1 LKNSVRYSLIALIAT
16 VSALAQPTVSAVANG
31 FSFQP
36 HLSPGVLASVFGAN
50 LAGTNP
56 TTVVLNGI
64 DCPVTFTS
72 AAQLNIQVPWE
83 AAIGA
88 GHLTVTVDGSHS
100 APFSVSLATY
110 SPALV
115 SLNGS
120 GSGTGEFFSGPN
132 LIGTSNPANGG
143 DVLLTYGIGLGPTNP
158 AIATGEITPN
168 PPPLYVTVG
177 APALTVGGKAATI
190 SFSGLAPGALATDQI
205 NFTLPALV
213 PTGDPNVIVTIG
225 SATSPPV
232 TIPVG
237 CKQVNSQVTVTKG
250 KIEHASGN
258 LYTQAVKIQNKTS
271 TNLPTNASLVLTTLT
286 SSAKLSNGGGATCP
300 SSDGSPF
307 KSFSFTGTGTSQTA
321 TVTLAF
327 TDSTTGTIAYGVRVL
342 VP

>member
-1 LKNSVRYSLIALIAT
+1 MKNLVRYSLGVLICA
-16 VSALAQPTVSAVANG
+16 VSALAQPTVSAVVNG

-56 TTVVLNGI
+56 TTVTLNGI
-64 DCPVTFTS
+64 SCPITYTS
-72 AAQLNIQVPWE
+72 ASQLNIQVPWE
-83 AAIGA
+83 AAVGT

-100 APFSVSLATY
+100 TPFSVSLATY
-110 SPALV
+110 SPALA

-168 PPPLYVTVG
+168 PPPYYVTVG
-177 APALTVGGKAATI
+177 TPALTVGGKAATI
-190 SFSGLAPGALATDQI
+190 SFSGLAPGALATDQL

-213 PTGDPNVIVTIG
+213 STGSPNAIVTIG
-225 SATSPPV
+225 SATSPPI

-250 KIEHASGN
+250 AIQHPSAN
-258 LYTQAVKIQNKTS
+258 RYTQAVKIQNKTS
-271 TNLPTNASLVLTTLT
+271 TSLPANASLVLTTLT
-286 SSAKLSNGGGATCP
+286 SSAELTNGGGATCP

-307 KSFSFTGTGTSQTA
+307 KSFIFTGTGTEQTA
-321 TVTLAF
+321 TVSLAF
-327 TDSTTGTIAYGVRVL
+327 TDSTTGTITYGVRVL
-342 VP
+342 AP